1 MMTDAQTP
9 RDPSGDDIEDKK
21 FDAALNSILQID
33 KKDYPC
39 YVGGLM
45 VASGEEHM
53 VKSPVDESIQFGRFQ
68 EPEEGLPDRAVEVAS
83 NSFITWSK
91 KDPAERIAIFEKAL
105 GTIRKQKYR
114 IAASVTLSSGMVRED
129 SVYEAE
135 RLIEIVEDNIEKM
148 KEGPGGRPTGVW
160 SVISEY
166 NSPLAAPIGYS
177 VCAMLAG
184 NTVVLIPPKECP
196 FPVYM
201 LYDIITEAGLPDGV
215 LNVIYDSRG
224 KATNALTENEDIAG
238 IAAIGRGDRFED
250 MMFSAVSD
258 VSFVSEFKGM
268 NPLVIYRPA
277 SMQNAAEAAVRSAFR
292 YCGQRI
298 DSSSK
303 VIITANEQKQF
314 IDHLLA
320 AVKKMTVGDPAD
332 KGTFAGPVIS
342 KENMDIFLRIVKD
355 ERDNLI
361 FGGKRITNEITES
374 GFYVMPAI
382 FVGLPEEHELNEI
395 DHSLP
400 VLAVQVAGDLDE
412 AIEMANDCEFG
423 MSMGIISKDE
433 KVVER
438 FLAEAGSDVVFV
450 NGSSEV
456 VGTATKADVSEFLR
470 K

>member
-1 MMTDAQTP
+1 MMTDAQTAGGS
-9 RDPSGDDIEDKK
+9 SGDDIEDKK
-21 FDAALNSILQID
+21 FDAALNSMLQID

-68 EPEEGLPDRAVEVAS
+68 EPEEGLTDRAVEVALD
-83 NSFITWSK
+83 SFKEWSK
-91 KDPAERIAIFEKAL
+91 KDPKERIGIFEKAL
-105 GTIRKQKYR
+105 GVIKKQRYR
-114 IAASVTLSSGMVRED
+114 IAAAVTLSCGMTRED
-129 SVYEAE
+129 SLYEAD
-135 RLIEIVEDNIEKM
+135 RMTEIFEDGIEKI
-148 KEGPGGRPTGVW
+148 KEGAEGRPTGVW
-160 SVISEY
+160 AVISEY

-201 LYDIITEAGLPDGV
+201 LYEILTNAGLPDGV
-215 LNVIYDSRG
+215 LNVIYDRRG
-224 KATNALTENEDIAG
+224 KATNALTENDDIAG
-238 IAAIGRGDRFED
+238 IAAIGRGDKFED
-250 MMFSAVSD
+250 LMFSAVND
-258 VSFVSEFKGM
+258 ISFVSEFKGM
-268 NPLVIYRPA
+268 NPLVIYKPS
-277 SMQNAAEAAVRSAFR
+277 SMQTAADIAIRSAFR

-303 VIITANEQKQF
+303 AIITMNEQKQF
-314 IDHLLA
+314 IDHLLVSA
-320 AVKKMTVGDPAD
+320 KKMVVGDPAD
-332 KGTFAGPVIS
+332 KGTFTGPIIS
-342 KENMDIFLRIVKD
+342 KENMDIFLKVVKE

-361 FGGKRITNEITES
+361 FGGKRITNEMTEA

-382 FVGLPEEHELNEI
+382 FAGLPEEHELNEI

-400 VLAVQVAGDLDE
+400 ILTVQVAGDLDE

-423 MSMGIISKDE
+423 MSMGIVSKDE

-438 FLAEAGSDVVFV
+438 FLAEAGSDVVYV
-450 NGSSEV
+450 NGSSDA